1 MILDELVAVTQK
13 RLERLK
19 ALNSSEELKKK
30 AFEFEKENK
39 FSFAKSLRQ
48 KELSFICEVKKASPS
63 KGVISGD
70 FPYMDIARDYE
81 EAGAAA
87 VSVLTEEQYFLGSDK
102 IFTDIRKNITLPM
115 IRKDFTISEYQI
127 YEAKLM
133 GADAILLIVSILDFE
148 QIKSFLKLCKALG
161 LDALVETHDEREINT
176 ALEAGADIIGVNNRN
191 LKNFNVDF
199 ENILRLRELIPAESI
214 CVAESGVRGIEDIR
228 VLREAKVDAV
238 LIGELLMRSENKRKL
253 LKSCRGIDE

>member
-1 MILDELVAVTQK
+1 
-13 RLERLK
+13 
-19 ALNSSEELKKK
+19 
-30 AFEFEKENK
+30 
-39 FSFAKSLRQ
+39 
-48 KELSFICEVKKASPS
+48 
-63 KGVISGD
+63 
-70 FPYMDIARDYE
+70 MDIARDYE

-199 ENILRLRELIPAESI
+199 ENILRLRESI

-238 LIGELLMRSENKRKL
+238 LIGELLMRSENKREL
-253 LKSCRGIDE
+253 LKSFRGIDE